1 MKERSSLNNNTVTKP
16 VSQSSIVSNTAT
28 TTSSNTQNTMA
39 TSNEAKNIQDPYN
52 TQNFMAP
59 PIGATVKCVTCLGN
73 NVQGKVIA
81 YDQQTKML
89 ALSMNPV
96 CFYLD
101 DIYNLLNIYSNRIWY
116 AK

>member
-1 MKERSSLNNNTVTKP
+1 MKERSSLNSNNVTKP
-16 VSQSSIVSNTAT
+16 AAQSTSTLPN
-28 TTSSNTQNTMA
+28 TSSNTPNTMA

-52 TQNFMAP
+52 SQNFMAP

-89 ALSMNPV
+89 ALSKR
-96 CFYLD
+96 FF
-101 DIYNLLNIYSNRIWY
+101 
-116 AK
+116 